1 MRSITVTGHLGND
14 PELKTTSN
22 GRQYTTFRLANHEY
36 TDAEGVTYWYTVTV
50 WDSGLQKWCQSL
62 KKGSNVYVIGLPT
75 DRTYK
80 STKTGTDEIGRDIRA
95 NDVGFIGG
103 NKRDDDVQAGQTA
116 PAQEAPINESAPVQK
131 APAKA
136 KPAKA
141 TNTVSTPVAEPAS
154 DGADDDLPF

>member
-14 PELKTTSN
+14 PEVKTTSN

-36 TDAEGVTYWYTVTV
+36 TDQENVTYWYTVTV

-95 NDVGFIGG
+95 NDVGYIGG

-116 PAQEAPINESAPVQK
+116 PAQAAPIQESAPVQE

-141 TNTVSTPVAEPAS
+141 AKAATAPVAEAVPDS
-154 DGADDDLPF
+154 ADDDLPF